1 MEVGEHLFKFAEEQR
16 LLIGWHV
23 AKVGQGRDELLGELL
38 AGQCDVVLVDRDGR
52 PHRLVQ
58 GVLLVVSAYEVVKCH
73 KRIALPESLKDGGNL
88 PTHLPVGDWHAFH
101 EGLNTVTDALVAK
114 ARKPSPGVERVNELT
129 SDPRFAA
136 GVPRAPLSPDAAYI
150 GLVLPIDVRAGRLVD
165 DDDALPPGTADD
177 DDGLDGNS

>member
-58 GVLLVVSAYEVVKCH
+58 GVPLVVSAYEVVKCR

-88 PTHLPVGDWHAFH
+88 PTRLPVGDGSRMMMMRCLPWQP
-101 EGLNTVTDALVAK
+101 TMMTDWTGTAES
-114 ARKPSPGVERVNELT
+114 RS
-129 SDPRFAA
+129 
-136 GVPRAPLSPDAAYI
+136 APLFTDS
-150 GLVLPIDVRAGRLVD
+150 GV
-165 DDDALPPGTADD
+165 GT
-177 DDGLDGNS
+177 DGCAHR